1 MTTNQA
7 SGKIKA
13 SRVNNLDAAT
23 YVGPAGQLWYDVDTG
38 VLRLGD
44 NVTPGGTVVSS
55 GTSNSIYNGTS
66 NVNIPVANGDVTVST
81 NSISNAAVFS
91 QGSLYLQGPVVTPKL
106 ITNNI
111 IIKDGFNAIM
121 AAPFVIADGASIT
134 LDDNADLVVIYGN

>member
-38 VLRLGD
+38 ILRLGD
-44 NVTPGGTVVSS
+44 NVTPGGTIVSS
-55 GTSNSIYNGTS
+55 ATANSIQNGTS
-66 NVNIPVANGDVTVST
+66 SVSIPIPNGDVNVST

-91 QGSLYLQGPVVTPKL
+91 QGSLYLKGPVVTPKL

-111 IIKDGFNAIM
+111 TIKDGFNAIM

-134 LDDNADLVVIYGN
+134 LEDNADLVVVYGN

>member
-38 VLRLGD
+38 ILRLGD

-55 GTSNSIYNGTS
+55 GASNTIFNGTS
-66 NVNIPVANGDVTVST
+66 NVNIPIPNGDVTVST
-81 NSISNAAVFS
+81 NAISNAAVFS
-91 QGSLYLQGPVVTPKL
+91 QGSLYLKGPVVTPKL

-111 IIKDGFNAIM
+111 TIKDGFNAIM

-134 LDDNADLVVIYGN
+134 LDDNADLVVVYGN